1 MLIGIETKDRKNFD
15 VLAKRFHEAGWAY
28 QDITENETIAGLVI

>member
-1 MLIGIETKDRKNFD
+1 

-28 QDITENETIAGLVI
+28 QDITDNETIAGLVI

>member
-15 VLAKRFHEAGWAY
+15 VLRHRFDAAGWAY
-28 QDITENETIAGLVI
+28 QDITENETLAGLLI

>member
-1 MLIGIETKDRKNFD
+1 VLIGIETKDARNFA

-28 QDITENETIAGLVI
+28 QDITENETLAEFII